1 MEAFAPAYAEDDDRL
16 SQLVGP
22 ARALL
27 ARTEALTLSTQRS
40 MSQCLLGGV
49 FFLCAAGGA
58 GALTPFAAPEN
69 RAVVIAGAVAFALA
83 AGLLFYGMSQLRFDL
98 GPLGAFTQEL
108 RAGLRNAERA
118 YSDGPEVQPEV
129 RPEVQS

>member
-1 MEAFAPAYAEDDDRL
+1 LEAFATPYIEEDDERL

-40 MSQCLLGGV
+40 MMQCLLGGV

-58 GALTPFAAPEN
+58 GALTPFAQPEN
-69 RAVVIAGAVAFALA
+69 RGVVIVGAVLLAVV

-98 GPLGAFTQEL
+98 GPLNAFSQEL
-108 RAGLRNAERA
+108 RTGLRNAEQA
-118 YSDGPEVQPEV
+118 YIDDAEAQP
-129 RPEVQS
+129 

>member
-1 MEAFAPAYAEDDDRL
+1 MEAFATPYVEDDDRL

-22 ARALL
+22 GRALL

-40 MSQCLLGGV
+40 MMQCLLGGV

-58 GALTPFAAPEN
+58 GVLTPFAAPEN
-69 RAVVIAGAVAFALA
+69 RGVVIAGAVLLGLA

-98 GPLGAFTQEL
+98 GPLNAFTQEL
-108 RAGLRNAERA
+108 RTGLRNAEQA
-118 YSDGPEVQPEV
+118 YIDDAEAQP
-129 RPEVQS
+129 

>member
-1 MEAFAPAYAEDDDRL
+1 MDAFAPPCADDDDRL

-40 MSQCLLGGV
+40 MMQCLLAGV

-69 RAVVIAGAVAFALA
+69 RGVVIAGAVVFALA

-98 GPLGAFTQEL
+98 GPLNAYTQEL
-108 RAGLRNAERA
+108 RTGLRNAEQA
-118 YSDGPEVQPEV
+118 YIDDAEVQP
-129 RPEVQS
+129 

>member
-1 MEAFAPAYAEDDDRL
+1 LEAFATPYVEDDDRL

-27 ARTEALTLSTQRS
+27 ARTEALTLATQRS

-49 FFLCAAGGA
+49 FFLCAALGA

-69 RAVVIAGAVAFALA
+69 RAVVIAGAVVLALA

-98 GPLGAFTQEL
+98 GPLNAFGQEL
-108 RAGLRNAERA
+108 RSGLRNAEQAYIDDPEARA
-118 YSDGPEVQPEV
+118 
-129 RPEVQS
+129 

>member
-1 MEAFAPAYAEDDDRL
+1 MEAFATPYVEDDDRL

-40 MSQCLLGGV
+40 MMQCLLGGV

-69 RAVVIAGAVAFALA
+69 RGVVIVGAVLFALA
-83 AGLLFYGMSQLRFDL
+83 AGLLFYAMSQLRFDI
-98 GPLGAFTQEL
+98 GPLNAFTQEL
-108 RAGLRNAERA
+108 RTGLRNAEQA
-118 YSDGPEVQPEV
+118 YIDDAEVQP
-129 RPEVQS
+129 

>member
-1 MEAFAPAYAEDDDRL
+1 LDSFAPPYTEDDDRL

-27 ARTEALTLSTQRS
+27 ARAEALTLSTQRS
-40 MSQCLLGGV
+40 MTRCLLGGV

-69 RAVVIAGAVAFALA
+69 RGVVIVGAVLLA
-83 AGLLFYGMSQLRFDL
+83 VTAGLLFYGMSQLRFDL
-98 GPLGAFTQEL
+98 GPLGAFTGEL
-108 RAGLRNAERA
+108 RAGLDKAEQA
-118 YSDGPEVQPEV
+118 YVEEPEVHA
-129 RPEVQS
+129 

>member
-1 MEAFAPAYAEDDDRL
+1 MEAFAPPYVEDDDRL

-40 MSQCLLGGV
+40 MMQCLLGGV

-69 RAVVIAGAVAFALA
+69 RGVVIVGAVLLAVA

-98 GPLGAFTQEL
+98 GPLNAFSQEL
-108 RAGLRNAERA
+108 RTGLRNAEQA
-118 YSDGPEVQPEV
+118 YIDDPEGQP
-129 RPEVQS
+129 

>member
-1 MEAFAPAYAEDDDRL
+1 MEAFASTYGEDDDRL

-49 FFLCAAGGA
+49 FFLCAAAGA

-69 RAVVIAGAVAFALA
+69 RVVVVVGAVLFAVA
-83 AGLLFYGMSQLRFDL
+83 SGLLFYGMSQLRFDL
-98 GPLGAFTQEL
+98 SPLNAFGQEL
-108 RAGLRNAERA
+108 RNGLRNAEQA
-118 YSDGPEVQPEV
+118 YIDDPEA
-129 RPEVQS
+129 QS

>member
-1 MEAFAPAYAEDDDRL
+1 MEAFAPPLAEDDDRL

-40 MSQCLLGGV
+40 MMQCLLAGV

-58 GALTPFAAPEN
+58 GALTPFAQPEN
-69 RAVVIAGAVAFALA
+69 RGVVIVGAVMCAAA
-83 AGLLFYGMSQLRFDL
+83 AGLLFYGMTQLRFDL
-98 GPLGAFTQEL
+98 GPLGAYAQEL
-108 RAGLRNAERA
+108 RAGLRNAEQA
-118 YSDGPEVQPEV
+118 YVDDAET
-129 RPEVQS
+129 QS

>member
-1 MEAFAPAYAEDDDRL
+1 LDAFAPPYVEDDDRL

-40 MSQCLLGGV
+40 MMHCLLAGV

-69 RAVVIAGAVAFALA
+69 RGVVIVGAVLLAVV
-83 AGLLFYGMSQLRFDL
+83 AGLLFYGMGQLRFDL
-98 GPLGAFTQEL
+98 GPLSAFSQEL
-108 RAGLRNAERA
+108 RTGLRNAEQA
-118 YSDGPEVQPEV
+118 YIDDPETQP
-129 RPEVQS
+129 

>member
-1 MEAFAPAYAEDDDRL
+1 LEAFAPPYVEDDDRL

-40 MSQCLLGGV
+40 MMQCLLGGV
-49 FFLCAAGGA
+49 FFICAAGGA

-69 RAVVIAGAVAFALA
+69 RGVVIAGAVLFAVA
-83 AGLLFYGMSQLRFDL
+83 GGLLFYGMSQLRFDL
-98 GPLGAFTQEL
+98 GPLNAFSQEL
-108 RAGLRNAERA
+108 RVGLRNAEQA
-118 YSDGPEVQPEV
+118 YIDDSEAQP
-129 RPEVQS
+129 

>member
-1 MEAFAPAYAEDDDRL
+1 LEAFAPPDVEDDDRL

-27 ARTEALTLSTQRS
+27 ARSEALTLTTQRS
-40 MSQCLLGGV
+40 MMRCLLAGV

-69 RAVVIAGAVAFALA
+69 RGVVIAGAAVLALIA
-83 AGLLFYGMSQLRFDL
+83 ALLFYGMSQLRFDL
-98 GPLGAFTQEL
+98 GPLGAFTHEL
-108 RAGLRNAERA
+108 RSGLSHAEQA
-118 YSDGPEVQPEV
+118 YSDEPEAQP
-129 RPEVQS
+129 

>member
-1 MEAFAPAYAEDDDRL
+1 MEASPPPPVEDDDRL
-16 SQLVGP
+16 PQLVGP

-40 MSQCLLGGV
+40 MMQCLLGGV

-58 GALTPFAAPEN
+58 GVLTPFAAPEN
-69 RAVVIAGAVAFALA
+69 RGVVIAGAVVFALA

-98 GPLGAFTQEL
+98 GPLSAFTQEL
-108 RAGLRNAERA
+108 RDGLRNAEQA
-118 YSDGPEVQPEV
+118 YGDDAEVQP
-129 RPEVQS
+129 

>member
-1 MEAFAPAYAEDDDRL
+1 MEAFATPYVEDDDRL

-49 FFLCAAGGA
+49 FFLCAAIGA
-58 GALTPFAAPEN
+58 GALTPFAAPDN
-69 RAVVIAGAVAFALA
+69 RGVVIAGAVVLALA

-108 RAGLRNAERA
+108 RTGLRNAEQA
-118 YSDGPEVQPEV
+118 YIDDPEAQA
-129 RPEVQS
+129 

>member
-1 MEAFAPAYAEDDDRL
+1 LEVFAPPYVEDDDRL

-40 MSQCLLGGV
+40 MMQCLLGGV

-69 RAVVIAGAVAFALA
+69 RGVVIAGAALLALA
-83 AGLLFYGMSQLRFDL
+83 AGLLFYGMTQLRFDL
-98 GPLGAFTQEL
+98 GPLNAFSQEL
-108 RAGLRNAERA
+108 RAGLRNAEQA
-118 YSDGPEVQPEV
+118 YIDDPEAHA
-129 RPEVQS
+129 

>member
-1 MEAFAPAYAEDDDRL
+1 MEAFATPYAEDDDRL

-27 ARTEALTLSTQRS
+27 ARTEALTMSTQRS

-49 FFLCAAGGA
+49 FFLCASAGA

-69 RAVVIAGAVAFALA
+69 RGVVVAGAVVFALA
-83 AGLLFYGMSQLRFDL
+83 SGLLFYGMSQLRFDL

-108 RAGLRNAERA
+108 RTGLRNAEQA
-118 YSDGPEVQPEV
+118 YIDDPEAQP
-129 RPEVQS
+129 

>member
-1 MEAFAPAYAEDDDRL
+1 MEAFATPYVEDDDRL

-27 ARTEALTLSTQRS
+27 ARTEALTLATQRS

-49 FFLCAAGGA
+49 FFLCAALGA

-69 RAVVIAGAVAFALA
+69 RAVVIAGAVVLALA

-98 GPLGAFTQEL
+98 GPLNAFCQEL
-108 RAGLRNAERA
+108 RSGLRNAEQA
-118 YSDGPEVQPEV
+118 YIDDPEA
-129 RPEVQS
+129 RS

>member
-1 MEAFAPAYAEDDDRL
+1 MEAFATPYAEDDDRL

-40 MSQCLLGGV
+40 MMQCLLAGV
-49 FFLCAAGGA
+49 FFLCAAAGA

-69 RAVVIAGAVAFALA
+69 RGVVIAGAVVFAMA

-108 RAGLRNAERA
+108 RTGLRNAEQA
-118 YSDGPEVQPEV
+118 YIDDQEAQP
-129 RPEVQS
+129 

>member
-1 MEAFAPAYAEDDDRL
+1 LEAFAPPYVEDDDRL

-27 ARTEALTLSTQRS
+27 ARTETLTLSTQRS

-69 RAVVIAGAVAFALA
+69 RGVVIAGAIVFALA

-108 RAGLRNAERA
+108 RTGLRNAEQA
-118 YSDGPEVQPEV
+118 YIDDPEAQA
-129 RPEVQS
+129 

>member
-1 MEAFAPAYAEDDDRL
+1 MEAFAPACAEDDDRL

-69 RAVVIAGAVAFALA
+69 RAVVIVGAVLFALA

-108 RAGLRNAERA
+108 RAGLRNAERT
-118 YSDGPEVQPEV
+118 YTDEPEAQPDSLPKA
-129 RPEVQS
+129 RP

>member
-1 MEAFAPAYAEDDDRL
+1 MEAFATPYVEDDDRL

-49 FFLCAAGGA
+49 FFLCAAIGA
-58 GALTPFAAPEN
+58 GALTPFAAPDN
-69 RAVVIAGAVAFALA
+69 RGVIVAGAVVLALA

-98 GPLGAFTQEL
+98 GPLSAFTQEL
-108 RAGLRNAERA
+108 RTGLRNAEQA
-118 YSDGPEVQPEV
+118 YIDDPEAQA
-129 RPEVQS
+129 

>member
-1 MEAFAPAYAEDDDRL
+1 LEAFPPPYVEDDDRL

-27 ARTEALTLSTQRS
+27 ARTEAVTLSTQRS
-40 MSQCLLGGV
+40 MSQCLLGAV

-69 RAVVIAGAVAFALA
+69 QGVVIAGAVVFALA
-83 AGLLFYGMSQLRFDL
+83 AGLLFYAMSQLRFDL
-98 GPLGAFTQEL
+98 GPLSAFSQEL
-108 RAGLRNAERA
+108 RAGLRNAEQA
-118 YSDGPEVQPEV
+118 YTDDAEAHP
-129 RPEVQS
+129 

>member
-1 MEAFAPAYAEDDDRL
+1 MEAFATPYVEDDDRL

-27 ARTEALTLSTQRS
+27 ARTEALTMSTQRS
-40 MSQCLLGGV
+40 MMQCLLGGV
-49 FFLCAAGGA
+49 FFVCAAAGA

-69 RAVVIAGAVAFALA
+69 RGVVIAGAVVFALA

-98 GPLGAFTQEL
+98 GPLGAFSQEL
-108 RAGLRNAERA
+108 RQGLRNAEQA
-118 YSDGPEVQPEV
+118 CIDDPEAQA
-129 RPEVQS
+129 